1 MTKKN
6 DNDPSCC
13 ADTRRDCCYHHLSLS
28 IGSPASDFLLSWQRR
43 NGSRLMLI
51 LQLAE
56 LAVCNREHPLLEGEV
71 LRNLE
76 MLEAFLLLYSLESP
90 AVLRK
95 SPGTMRCIC

>member
-1 MTKKN
+1 
-6 DNDPSCC
+6 
-13 ADTRRDCCYHHLSLS
+13 
-28 IGSPASDFLLSWQRR
+28 
-43 NGSRLMLI
+43 MLI